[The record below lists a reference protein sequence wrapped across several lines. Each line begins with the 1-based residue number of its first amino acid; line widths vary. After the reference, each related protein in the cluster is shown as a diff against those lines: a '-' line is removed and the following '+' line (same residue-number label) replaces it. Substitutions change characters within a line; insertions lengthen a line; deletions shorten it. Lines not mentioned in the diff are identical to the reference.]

1 MRFLTCQV
9 GFSRTPNAVQH
20 AGKKNWMRAPSKIFC
35 AISFFPISPLVSSAA
50 LPAVYCCADVI
61 RHPETYIHRYSP
73 ERYIPEPNPLYI
85 YCLQPYPVALLLIT
99 ELLTTKSCVST
110 NIVSAFSVLSP
121 QVVEYGSAAS
131 RTLRGTATR
140 QRRVQF
146 QAPLDSGASTVA
158 GTRSFAVARAGKKA
172 RELKGKVRF
181 TLTYHLVKGFVAK
194 IYRYI
199 PSMN

>member
-1 MRFLTCQV
+1 MALFLQKERYPHDRVT
-9 GFSRTPNAVQH
+9 S
-20 AGKKNWMRAPSKIFC
+20 KNTSCISDGNSVVVRAQIIILARPGEANFASDC
-35 AISFFPISPLVSSAA
+35 
-50 LPAVYCCADVI
+50 I

-158 GTRSFAVARAGKKA
+158 GTRSFAVARAGKKT

-181 TLTYHLVKGFVAK
+181 TLTYHLVKGSVAK